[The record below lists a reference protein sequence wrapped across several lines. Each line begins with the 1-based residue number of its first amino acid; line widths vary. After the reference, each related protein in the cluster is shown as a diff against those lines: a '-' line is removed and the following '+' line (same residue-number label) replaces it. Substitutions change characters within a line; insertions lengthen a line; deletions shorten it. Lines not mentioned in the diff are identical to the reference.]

1 MIFILNALIFF
12 RSYELQVKDWKEE
25 LEMLQKELERCQSQQ
40 QQQQQQH
47 QGASETGTDN
57 RTERKEKRKMEKELR
72 ELKLNY
78 ADTLATKES
87 LSSYE
92 SKLFAEL
99 EEVKHKLSTTEE
111 ALIRLRAKSKIL
123 LSKYRSKKTSY
134 AEICVK
140 VDSIRVCLLELRDL
154 CRTKDENYRDI
165 LDHLGSQIQIRFI
178 FFLLL
183 TNTYFAVHPHE
194 ITASTISNLTLSEH

>member
-1 MIFILNALIFF
+1 V
-12 RSYELQVKDWKEE
+12 QVKDWKEE
-25 LEMLQKELERCQSQQ
+25 LEILQKELERCQSQQ
-40 QQQQQQH
+40 PQQQH
-47 QGASETGTDN
+47 QQQQGAETRTDS

-78 ADTLATKES
+78 ADTLAAKES
-87 LSSYE
+87 LSSQE
-92 SKLFAEL
+92 PKLLAEL
-99 EEVKHKLSTTEE
+99 EDTKQKLSTTEE
-111 ALIRLRAKSKIL
+111 GLIRLRSKSKIL

-165 LDHLGSQIQIRFI
+165 LDHLGSQIQIRF
-178 FFLLL
+178 
-183 TNTYFAVHPHE
+183 
-194 ITASTISNLTLSEH
+194 

>member
-1 MIFILNALIFF
+1 V
-12 RSYELQVKDWKEE
+12 QVKDWKEE
-25 LEMLQKELERCQSQQ
+25 LEILQKELERCQSQQ
-40 QQQQQQH
+40 PQQQQH
-47 QGASETGTDN
+47 QQQQGAETRTDS

-78 ADTLATKES
+78 ADTLAAKES
-87 LSSYE
+87 LSSQE
-92 SKLFAEL
+92 PKLLAEL
-99 EEVKHKLSTTEE
+99 EDTKQKLSTTEE
-111 ALIRLRAKSKIL
+111 ALIRLRSKSKIL

-165 LDHLGSQIQIRFI
+165 LDHLGSQIQIRFKFHQQI
-178 FFLLL
+178 ISFFLFSQTHHMTCYEHYEILHQ
-183 TNTYFAVHPHE
+183 TNYLA
-194 ITASTISNLTLSEH
+194 